1 MITIIN
7 KAKTLI
13 KHTSCD
19 CKCKF
24 NSITCN
30 PNQKW
35 NSNTC
40 QRKCKKHCMCKKYSW
55 NFRICICENSRYLKS
70 IIDTLVSVC
79 NEIINAT
86 DNVTAN
92 LTNAILPNMT
102 NTISITVTTTMSTI
116 FILTVKK

>member
-79 NEIINAT
+79 NEI

-102 NTISITVTTTMSTI
+102 NTISINVTSTMSTI
-116 FILTVKK
+116 FIVTVKK